1 MAKSFRVTLNYPDGT
16 TMFVGTLTAEEI
28 VQIPPRSTASPTTNA
43 SPNGGGFAANSGER
57 MTEPQK
63 RYLFRL
69 LGAQK
74 IEGKAA
80 EEHLKRYFQ
89 VVRLTDIPKESA
101 SAYIDQ
107 LVKDQKDAAS

>member
-1 MAKSFRVTLNYPDGT
+1 MSRTYRVTLRYPDGT
-16 TMFVGTLTAEEI
+16 AMFVGTVDAEEI
-28 VQIPPRSTASPTTNA
+28 LEIPKRDKPAF
-43 SPNGGGFAANSGER
+43 NGGPPSPAPASNTGER

-74 IEGKAA
+74 VEGKAA
-80 EEHLKRYFQ
+80 EEHLKKYFQ
-89 VVRLTDIPKESA
+89 VARLTDIPKDAA

>member
-1 MAKSFRVTLNYPDGT
+1 
-16 TMFVGTLTAEEI
+16 MFVGTVDAEEI
-28 VQIPPRSTASPTTNA
+28 IEIPKRDKPALNGAPIPSHAS
-43 SPNGGGFAANSGER
+43 SGER

-69 LGAQK
+69 LGAQNV
-74 IEGKAA
+74 EGKKA
-80 EEHLKRYFQ
+80 EEHLKTYFR
-89 VVRLTDIPKESA
+89 VSRLADIPKDAA